1 MLDECYFYWTK
12 KFCLRFI
19 RKYQRKWMM
28 SYVMSNTYK
37 FLRLVHCYF
46 EAKFWCWKRNIVS
59 TLKAFISNA
68 INFLGIFASA
78 LKRCFRLIPWNHF
91 PFHVHIHFSTFLL
104 FFTSMIRWGLHHILL
119 NFHYAWWHVLF
130 DIDVSLVPHS

>member
-1 MLDECYFYWTK
+1 MLFLLDK
-12 KFCLRFI
+12 KILSEIHQEVSEETNDVLCDVKHVQVL
-19 RKYQRKWMM
+19 MPG
-28 SYVMSNTYK
+28 S
-37 FLRLVHCYF
+37 LL
-46 EAKFWCWKRNIVS
+46 FWGKILMLKRNIVS

-68 INFLGIFASA
+68 VNFLGIFASP

-104 FFTSMIRWGLHHILL
+104 FFTSMIRWGLHHIFL

-130 DIDVSLVPHS
+130 DTDVSLVPHS